1 MGGSLVW
8 LIAIL
13 GILFIAVM
21 VSQSVWSPVRWIGYA
36 LFKVAIGGVL
46 LFVFNSIAGHY
57 DFSIP
62 INPVTAA
69 MSGFLGLPGLVSL
82 VLIKAVVVT

>member
-1 MGGSLVW
+1 MSASMVW
-8 LIAIL
+8 LIAVL

-21 VSQSVWSPVRWIGYA
+21 VSQSVWSPVRWIGYG

-46 LFVFNSIAGHY
+46 LFVFNSIAGNY

-62 INPVTAA
+62 INPITAA

-82 VLIKAVVVT
+82 VLIKAFIV

>member
-1 MGGSLVW
+1 LSASIVW
-8 LIAIL
+8 LIAVL

-21 VSQSVWSPVRWIGYA
+21 VSQSMWSPVRWIGYG

-46 LFVFNSIAGHY
+46 LFVFNSVAGYY

-62 INPVTAA
+62 INPITAA
-69 MSGFLGLPGLVSL
+69 MSGILGLPGLVSL
-82 VLIKAVVVT
+82 VLIKAFIV